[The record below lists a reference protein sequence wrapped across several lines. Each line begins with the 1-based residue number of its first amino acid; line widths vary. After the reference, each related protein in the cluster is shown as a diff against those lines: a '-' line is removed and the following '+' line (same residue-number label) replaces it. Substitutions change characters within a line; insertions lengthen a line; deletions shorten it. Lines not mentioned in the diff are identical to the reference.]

1 MLNIDGTLILQIA
14 NFIVLLFILNLILFK
29 PIRRILS
36 QRAEEMSSRQKTIDD
51 YQGRAEQTEK
61 NIEEGKVQARKEG
74 YAMKEALKSQGLEEE
89 KGLLRDAGATVEQK
103 LDAAKKEIGA
113 KVAAAREA
121 LKGQIAGFSEE
132 LAQKILGRS
141 IQ

>member
-14 NFIVLLFILNLILFK
+14 NFLVLLLILNLILFK
-29 PIRRILS
+29 PIRKILS
-36 QRAEEMSSRQKTIDD
+36 RREEEMNSRRKTIDD
-51 YQGRAEQTEK
+51 YQGRAEQGEK
-61 NIEEGKVQARKEG
+61 DIEEGKVRARKEG
-74 YAMKEALKSQGLEEE
+74 YTVKETLKSQGLEEE
-89 KGLLRDAGATVEQK
+89 KGILQEAGAAVEQK
-103 LDAAKKEIGA
+103 LDAAKKEIET

-121 LKGQIAGFSEE
+121 LEGQIAGFSEE

>member
-14 NFIVLLFILNLILFK
+14 NFLFLLFVLNLILFK
-29 PIRRILS
+29 PIRKILARREEEVAS
-36 QRAEEMSSRQKTIDD
+36 QRKTIDD
-51 YQGRAEQTEK
+51 YDHRAEQDERD
-61 NIEEGKVQARKEG
+61 IEEGRVQARKEG
-74 YAMKEALKSQGLEEE
+74 YASREGLKGQALEEE
-89 KGLLRDAGATVEQK
+89 KGILREAGAAVEQK
-103 LDAAKKEIGA
+103 LDAAKKEIEA

-121 LKGQIAGFSEE
+121 LEGQIAGFSQE

>member
-14 NFIVLLFILNLILFK
+14 NFLVLLLILNLILFK

-36 QRAEEMSSRQKTIDD
+36 QREEEFRSRRNVIDD
-51 YQGRAEQTEK
+51 YQARAQQIQK
-61 NIEEGKVQARKEG
+61 DIEEGKVLARKEG
-74 YAMKEALKSQGLEEE
+74 YTAKETLKNQALEEE
-89 KGLLRDAGATVEQK
+89 KGILQEASSAVEQK
-103 LDAAKKEIGA
+103 LTAAKKDIEA
-113 KVAAAREA
+113 KTGAARKA
-121 LKGQIAGFSEE
+121 LEDQIASFSQE